1 VARHAISC
9 AGTETEAKL
18 APSLGLAMPRHHR
31 QTPKDD
37 KGDSIPRL
45 ALSHGQV
52 IWLLTELG
60 LRGRVSKST
69 FNHYVKSLRRL
80 GIPFGRRKGESQRG
94 PAVIYNFE
102 DLMEL
107 TLALLL
113 RVYGTLPDVVTDG
126 LRSFRADLRPI
137 YRQAYK
143 DSQKSIHPAAR
154 VSTPNGERFTVQGLF
169 LDLNIRYS
177 AKQAIQFGPPM
188 ALSPFEAMSI
198 FAHSEIAGRS
208 YLPLNITA
216 VAQMIAERARQTP
229 TIPRGF
235 YARRAASTPSDLNQ

>member
-1 VARHAISC
+1 MPRPHRPVRRASEEHPVP
-9 AGTETEAKL
+9 KL
-18 APSLGLAMPRHHR
+18 AL
-31 QTPKDD
+31 T
-37 KGDSIPRL
+37 
-45 ALSHGQV
+45 HGQV
-52 IWLLTELG
+52 MWLLTELG
-60 LRGRVSKST
+60 LRGGVSQST

-80 GIPFGRRKGESQRG
+80 GIPFARRKDTSERG
-94 PAVIYNFE
+94 PGVTYNFE

-137 YRQAYK
+137 YRQAYR
-143 DSQKSIHPAAR
+143 DSQKRIYPAAR
-154 VSTPNGERFTVQGLF
+154 VSTPDGERLTVQGLF

-177 AKQAIQFGPPM
+177 AKQAIRIGPPK
-188 ALSPFEAMSI
+188 ALSPFEALRV

-216 VAQMIAERARQTP
+216 VAEMIAERTRQTP
-229 TIPRGF
+229 TIPRGL
-235 YARRAASTPSDLNQ
+235 YARRRADSQRSDLGQ